1 MRKFSNGFFL
11 FFLVAKKRVYFTY
24 DVIYLIWVEKLTDEL
39 KATPKLPIWLI
50 EKLATKAD
58 ALTGKVSFIALSLG
72 FVTVNQIRE
81 KYYNVFEQ
89 LCLHHSL
96 LG

>member
-1 MRKFSNGFFL
+1 M
-11 FFLVAKKRVYFTY
+11 AKERVYSTY

-50 EKLATKAD
+50 EKFATKAD
-58 ALTGKVSFIALSLG
+58 ALTGKVSFIAWSLG

-81 KYYNVFEQ
+81 KYSNVFEQ
-89 LCLHHSL
+89 LCLHHRL